1 MKVAYDHQVFIR
13 QSHGGIS
20 RYFAELVQNL
30 QHRADVE
37 PTVIA
42 PVHLNEYLLRTGIRQ
57 RVRGRFLPLTF
68 RGNGRVVS
76 ALNAVLLPY
85 YWLGSKFDVL
95 HETYYSESHR
105 GQCRVRVLTIYDVIH
120 ELFPHEFP
128 DSEQISRA
136 KRAAIRRADH
146 VICISETTRQDAIR
160 LLGLAPEQSSVIYLG
175 WSLDG
180 EVASTSPKVAGKS
193 YVLYVGTRNEYK
205 NFGILLEAFAS
216 SAVLRQNFDLVAFG
230 GRGFSA
236 AETKEIERV
245 GLTNCVRHVRGD
257 DGLLKAYYRAA
268 TAFVYPSRYEGFGI
282 PPLEAMANGCPVA
295 CSNAGSICEVVG
307 DATAYFDPDNAE
319 QLRLILE
326 RLAQDT
332 RFADDL
338 RAKGFERIKKYSW
351 EKCAAET
358 LAVYE
363 RLTSSQ
369 PAATGL
375 RS

>member
-1 MKVAYDHQVFIR
+1 MKIAYDHQIFIR

-20 RYFAELVQNL
+20 RYFVELVQNL
-30 QHRADVE
+30 QLRASVE

-42 PVHLNEYLLRTGIRQ
+42 PVHLNEYLLRPAVRQ

-68 RGNGRVVS
+68 RGNGRIVG

-85 YWLGSKFDVL
+85 YWHGSKFDVL
-95 HETYYSESHR
+95 HETYYSRSQQ
-105 GQCRVRVLTIYDVIH
+105 GQGRVRVLTVYDMIH
-120 ELFPHEFP
+120 ELFPQEFS
-128 DSEQISRA
+128 DSAQISQA
-136 KRAAIRRADH
+136 KSAAIRRADH

-180 EVASTSPKVAGKS
+180 EVASTSPKVAGKP
-193 YVLYVGTRNEYK
+193 YVLYVGARNEYK

-216 SAVLRQNFDLVAFG
+216 SAMLRRDFELVAFG

-236 AETKEIERV
+236 EEAKEIQRA

-257 DGLLKAYYRAA
+257 DGLLKAYYRSAA
-268 TAFVYPSRYEGFGI
+268 AFVYPSRYEGFGI
-282 PPLEAMANGCPVA
+282 PPLEAMANACPVA

-307 DATAYFDPDNAE
+307 DAAAYFHPDDAD

-326 RLAQDT
+326 RLAQDS
-332 RFADDL
+332 RFAEDL
-338 RAKGFERIKKYSW
+338 RAKGFECIKKYSW

-358 LAVYE
+358 LAVYQS
-363 RLTSSQ
+363 LAGSQ
-369 PAATGL
+369 AASTGL